1 MDGERPRPEPAG
13 DTPPTVEPLDR
24 WRGRLTLVFA
34 VLVGIGLLV
43 GTLASQSDG
52 GSPSSRTPE
61 PAPDFS
67 VPLFDGSTF
76 TLSEHLRRD
85 GRPVV
90 LNLFASWCLPC
101 REEIPELSRFA
112 VDRPDVL
119 VLGVAVQD
127 RWEDALA
134 LVEELAPTYPT
145 GFDTDD
151 QVLLAY
157 PILGVPTTFVIAPD
171 GTIAERYSGKL
182 TYEDL
187 AELVGG

>member
-1 MDGERPRPEPAG
+1 MDGEHPRPEPSN
-13 DTPPTVEPLDR
+13 DSPPTVEPLDR

-43 GTLASQSDG
+43 GTLASQPG
-52 GSPSSRTPE
+52 ENPPSSRAPE

-76 TLSEHLRRD
+76 TLSEHLRDD

-134 LVEELAPTYPT
+134 LVEELTPTYPT

>member
-1 MDGERPRPEPAG
+1 MFVA
-13 DTPPTVEPLDR
+13 
-24 WRGRLTLVFA
+24 
-34 VLVGIGLLV
+34 LVGIGLLV
-43 GTLASQSDG
+43 GTLASGPKGS
-52 GSPSSRTPE
+52 SPSTRAPE

-76 TLSEHLRRD
+76 TLSDHLAND

-112 VDRPDVL
+112 TDHPDVL

-127 RWEDALA
+127 RWDDALA
-134 LVEELAPTYPT
+134 LVEELQPTYPT

-157 PILGVPTTFVIAPD
+157 PIMGVPTTFVIASD

-187 AELVGG
+187 LELVGEDA